1 LNKKKNIEKLINLK
15 KKEINNLKNVK
26 VEYLEMRNKFNL
38 KKDTN
43 INNSRIFIAYY
54 IRKIRLIDNF

>member
-1 LNKKKNIEKLINLK
+1 MNKKKDMEKLINLK
-15 KKEINNLKNVK
+15 KKEINNFRNVK
-26 VEYLEMRNKFNL
+26 VEYLEVRNKFNL

-43 INNSRIFIAYY
+43 IKNSKIFIAYY